1 MSSLAV
7 AWKAKA
13 NTRIGWVFRLFAQGR
28 SDYSAVA
35 SQDPKT
41 FIVAT
46 KSLSEDR
53 FVSSDYR
60 CELTVGV
67 KRNLG
72 EIHKS
77 TTIKKIQEYRLND
90 AMNSEHG
97 EYG

>member
-1 MSSLAV
+1 
-7 AWKAKA
+7 
-13 NTRIGWVFRLFAQGR
+13 VFRLFARGR
-28 SDYSAVA
+28 SDYSAIA

-67 KRNLG
+67 KRNLE

-77 TTIKKIQEYRLND
+77 TTIRKIQEYHHD
-90 AMNSEHG
+90 ESMNSEHG